1 MIMLLSRHA
10 FTSDTCNAIQK
21 ILRILVE
28 LIVGSYDYG
37 CMHHLRNLWFVN
49 IEKKL
54 MSYLN
59 ILFRSL
65 LGISNP
71 KLCVSA
77 SISAAIIRAVKK
89 ELNL

>member
-1 MIMLLSRHA
+1 MVSI
-10 FTSDTCNAIQK
+10 
-21 ILRILVE
+21 
-28 LIVGSYDYG
+28 
-37 CMHHLRNLWFVN
+37 RNLRFVN

-77 SISAAIIRAVKK
+77 SISATAIIREVNKD
-89 ELNL
+89 LNL